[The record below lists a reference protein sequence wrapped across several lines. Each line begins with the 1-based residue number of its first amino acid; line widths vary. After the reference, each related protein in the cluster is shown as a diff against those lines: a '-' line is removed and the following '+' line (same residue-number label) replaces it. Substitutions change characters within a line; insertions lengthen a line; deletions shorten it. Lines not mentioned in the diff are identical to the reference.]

1 MRNGINLKGEEALSW
16 CHEKN
21 RRGNRASVDRD
32 GNRFYLFSGRDGV
45 SAGVEQGSP
54 GYNRYFFIADIS
66 RDKNDVHDVC
76 LLCGHSVFLC
86 RRNTGNRRG
95 ESTG

>member
-1 MRNGINLKGEEALSW
+1 MIILFSPDPWLK

-45 SAGVEQGSP
+45 SAGVEQGMP
-54 GYNRYFFIADIS
+54 R
-66 RDKNDVHDVC
+66 V
-76 LLCGHSVFLC
+76 
-86 RRNTGNRRG
+86 
-95 ESTG
+95 